1 MVQDEALKQQYLAQ
15 AKAKLKKEA
24 KIMKIVKI
32 VFSALLICIGIVC
45 FIFSTRI
52 WSSWYS
58 GTTVMDKYYGGDAY
72 TGIQNACADI
82 ANNVNALG
90 NLVDSLGYNI
100 IHGMKFLL
108 MTISF
113 VLAVVGIYLVIKN
126 VLTRTKIDCELAQ
139 EMADEMY
146 EMHLAKPAPQLV
158 YNQYAPMQQMPY
170 GQPPMAPMNQQPMPP
185 QMPYGQPPMAPMNQ
199 PPVNPDQNNENN

>member
-32 VFSALLICIGIVC
+32 VFSALLICIGYVC
-45 FIFSTRI
+45 FIFSRHLNCHWHYGTEG
-52 WSSWYS
+52 YS
-58 GTTVMDKYYGGDAY
+58 YYGDDAY
-72 TGIQNACADI
+72 LKFCENIAD
-82 ANNVNALG
+82 NVYSLCIFLYNSSCELITALQ
-90 NLVDSLGYNI
+90 SL
-100 IHGMKFLL
+100 LL
-108 MTISF
+108 TISF

-146 EMHLAKPAPQLV
+146 EKHLAKPAPQPV
-158 YNQYAPMQQMPY
+158 YNQYAPMQ
-170 GQPPMAPMNQQPMPP
+170 